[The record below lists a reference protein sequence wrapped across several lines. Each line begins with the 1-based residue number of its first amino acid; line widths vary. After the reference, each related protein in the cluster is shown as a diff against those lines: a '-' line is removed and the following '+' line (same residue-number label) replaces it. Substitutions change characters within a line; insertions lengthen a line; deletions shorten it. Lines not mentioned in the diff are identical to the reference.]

1 MPEIT
6 SSLLMIAKTVSGLE
20 AVLKTEL
27 DGIGALNTEIMNRSV
42 SFEGD
47 KACMYRAN
55 YLCRSALRI
64 LMPVHVFEINE
75 QEDLYREIRN
85 VPWEDFLDPDSTLAV
100 DAVISYTVFT
110 NSQNVAQKTKDA
122 VVDRFRER
130 TGKRPSVDLD
140 NPGLRINVHLFRN
153 TCTVSLDSSGESL
166 HKRGYRKQTG
176 IAPINEVLAA
186 GLLFLSGWDS
196 QTALL
201 DPMCGSGT
209 FLIEAAM
216 LASGIPP
223 GYYRKEFGFMKW
235 KDYDPIL
242 WEMVKKDTGNHI
254 KNPVEGKIFGSD
266 KSVMM
271 LRKANENIGFT
282 GLDKMIFLK
291 RIAFEDSIPPA
302 PEGMIIM
309 NPPYDERI
317 KIEDSVAFYRMIG
330 NVLKRKYSGYKA
342 WVISSDLEA
351 IKFIG
356 LKPSSK
362 FKVFNGPLE
371 CRFQG
376 FELYEGK
383 K

>member
-1 MPEIT
+1 M
-6 SSLLMIAKTVSGLE
+6 SYVYYK
-20 AVLKTEL
+20 
-27 DGIGALNTEIMNRSV
+27 
-42 SFEGD
+42 
-47 KACMYRAN
+47 
-55 YLCRSALRI
+55 
-64 LMPVHVFEINE
+64 
-75 QEDLYREIRN
+75 
-85 VPWEDFLDPDSTLAV
+85 DFLV
-100 DAVISYTVFT
+100 
-110 NSQNVAQKTKDA
+110 
-122 VVDRFRER
+122 
-130 TGKRPSVDLD
+130 
-140 NPGLRINVHLFRN
+140 
-153 TCTVSLDSSGESL
+153 
-166 HKRGYRKQTG
+166 
-176 IAPINEVLAA
+176 
-186 GLLFLSGWDS
+186 
-196 QTALL
+196 
-201 DPMCGSGT
+201 
-209 FLIEAAM
+209 
-216 LASGIPP
+216 
-223 GYYRKEFGFMKW
+223 
-235 KDYDPIL
+235 
-242 WEMVKKDTGNHI
+242 
-254 KNPVEGKIFGSD
+254 
-266 KSVMM
+266 
-271 LRKANENIGFT
+271 GFT